1 VQNQTAVLTVPEVA
15 EILRVSRPRA
25 YEMVNTGQI
34 PGVIRLG
41 ERGIRISRQKFEKW
55 LQDQTR

>member
-1 VQNQTAVLTVPEVA
+1 
-15 EILRVSRPRA
+15 
-25 YEMVNTGQI
+25 MVNTGQI